1 MKWKWPEGWKKPDW
15 TAWKEKAGPFF
26 GRYKYVG
33 LVLVAGL
40 ALLLWPSGKKETAP
54 EAQPPPT
61 AAVGSTEE
69 DFSVAALEEKLEE
82 TLSKIHGAGDV
93 SVMLT
98 VQGGSRRVLAEDS
111 KESKD
116 ADGSYERQSETVV
129 VSSGT
134 GNGEGP
140 VLLQQLYP
148 RFQGA
153 VVVCEGGGD
162 ASVRLK
168 LMEAVSALTGL
179 GTDKIA
185 ICKGKG

>member
-1 MKWKWPEGWKKPDW
+1 MKWKWPEGWKAPDW
-15 TAWKEKAGPFF
+15 AAWKDKAVALF

-33 LVLVAGL
+33 LVLLAGL
-40 ALLLWPSGKKETAP
+40 LLLLWPSRKKEPAA
-54 EAQPPPT
+54 EAQPTP

-69 DFSVAALEEKLEE
+69 DFSVAALEEKLAQ
-82 TLSKIHGAGDV
+82 TLSKIQGAGDV

-98 VQGGSRRVLAEDS
+98 VQGGSRRVLAQDS
-111 KESKD
+111 KESRE
-116 ADGSYERQSETVV
+116 ADGGFERQSETVV
-129 VSSGT
+129 VSGGT

-153 VVVCEGGGD
+153 VVVCQGGGD

>member
-1 MKWKWPEGWKKPDW
+1 MKWKLPEGWKKPNW
-15 TAWKEKAGPFF
+15 SVWKEKIVVFL

-33 LVLVAGL
+33 LVLLAGL
-40 ALLLWPSGKKETAP
+40 LLLLWPNGKQEPSAAEQPSPAP
-54 EAQPPPT
+54 
-61 AAVGSTEE
+61 VGTTEE
-69 DFSVAALEEKLEE
+69 DFSVAALEEKLAQ
-82 TLSKIHGAGDV
+82 TLSKVQGAGEV
-93 SVMLT
+93 SVILT
-98 VQGGSRRVLAEDS
+98 VQGGSRRVLAQDS
-111 KESKD
+111 KEARE

-129 VSSGT
+129 VSGGT

-153 VVVCEGGGD
+153 VVVCEGGGN

>member
-1 MKWKWPEGWKKPDW
+1 MKWKWPKGWKKPDW
-15 TAWKEKAGPFF
+15 TACKNKAGPLLD
-26 GRYKYVG
+26 RYKYVG
-33 LVLVAGL
+33 LVLLAGL
-40 ALLLWPSGKKETAP
+40 VLLLWPSGKKETKS
-54 EAQPPPT
+54 EAQPPPLQT
-61 AAVGSTEE
+61 VAAAEE
-69 DFSVAALEEKLEE
+69 DFSVAALEAKLSE
-82 TLSKIHGAGDV
+82 TLSNIHGAGDV

-98 VQGGSRRVLAEDS
+98 VQGGSRRVLAQDS
-111 KESKD
+111 KESRE
-116 ADGSYERQSETVV
+116 ADGAYERQNETVV
-129 VSSGT
+129 VSGGT

>member
-15 TAWKEKAGPFF
+15 TAWKERAGPLFD
-26 GRYKYVG
+26 RYKYVG
-33 LVLVAGL
+33 LVLLAGL
-40 ALLLWPSGKKETAP
+40 ILLLWPRGGQEVPAA
-54 EAQPPPT
+54 AQPSPT
-61 AAVGSTEE
+61 PVGSTEE
-69 DFSVAALEEKLEE
+69 DFSVAALEEKLAQ
-82 TLSKIHGAGDV
+82 TLSKIQGAGEV

-98 VQGGSRRVLAEDS
+98 VQGGSRRVLAQNS
-111 KESKD
+111 KEARE

-129 VSSGT
+129 VSGGT
-134 GNGEGP
+134 GGGEGP

-153 VVVCEGGGD
+153 VVVSEGGGD

>member
-1 MKWKWPEGWKKPDW
+1 MKWKLPERWKTADW
-15 TAWKEKAGPFF
+15 KAWKDKAAALF
-26 GRYKYVG
+26 GRYKYVA
-33 LVLVAGL
+33 LVLAAGL
-40 ALLLWPSGKKETAP
+40 LLLLWPSGKKEAVTDMPPSQAP
-54 EAQPPPT
+54 
-61 AAVGSTEE
+61 VGSTEE
-69 DFSVAALEEKLEE
+69 DFSVAALEEKLAQ
-82 TLSKIHGAGDV
+82 TLSKIQGAGDV

-98 VQGGSRRVLAEDS
+98 VQGGSRRVLAQDS
-111 KESKD
+111 KESRE
-116 ADGSYERQSETVV
+116 ADGSYERQNETVV
-129 VSSGT
+129 VSGGT

-153 VVVCEGGGD
+153 VVVCEGGGE

>member
-1 MKWKWPEGWKKPDW
+1 MKWKLPEKWNKPDW
-15 TAWKEKAGPFF
+15 AEWEKKAADFF
-26 GRYKYVG
+26 KRYKYVG
-33 LVLVAGL
+33 LVLLAGL
-40 ALLLWPSGKKETAP
+40 LLLLWPSGGKETTVD
-54 EAQPPPT
+54 AQPTP
-61 AAVGSTEE
+61 ASVGSTEE
-69 DFSVAALEEKLEE
+69 DFSVAALEEKLAQ
-82 TLSKIHGAGDV
+82 TLSKIQGAGDV

-98 VQGGSRRVLAEDS
+98 VQGGSRRVLAQDS
-111 KESKD
+111 KETRES
-116 ADGSYERQSETVV
+116 DGSFERQSETVV
-129 VSSGT
+129 VSAGT

-153 VVVCEGGGD
+153 VVVCEGGGN

>member
-1 MKWKWPEGWKKPDW
+1 MKWKWPESWRKPNW
-15 TAWKEKAGPFF
+15 TVWREMALPLID
-26 GRYKYVG
+26 RYKYVG
-33 LVLVAGL
+33 LVLLAGL
-40 ALLLWPSGKKETAP
+40 LLLLWPSGKKDVK
-54 EAQPPPT
+54 AQKEPPPVQT
-61 AAVGSTEE
+61 GAAEE
-69 DFSVAALEEKLEE
+69 DFSVAALEEKLSE

-98 VQGGSRRVLAEDS
+98 VQGGSRRVLAQDS
-111 KESKD
+111 KESRE
-116 ADGSYERQSETVV
+116 ADGAYERQSETVV
-129 VSSGT
+129 VSAGT
-134 GNGEGP
+134 GSGEGP

>member
-1 MKWKWPEGWKKPDW
+1 MKWKLLEGWKTPSW
-15 TAWKEKAGPFF
+15 QEWKGKAVRIFQT
-26 GRYKYVG
+26 YKYVG
-33 LVLVAGL
+33 LVLLAGL
-40 ALLLWPSGKKETAP
+40 LLLLLPSGKEKTAVP
-54 EAQPPPT
+54 VQPSEKPI
-61 AAVGSTEE
+61 GSTEE
-69 DFSVAALEEKLEE
+69 DFSVAALEERLSE

-98 VQGGSRRVLAEDS
+98 VQGGFRRVLAQNN
-111 KESKD
+111 KESRE
-116 ADGSYERQSETVV
+116 ADGSFEQQSETVI

-134 GNGEGP
+134 GSGEGP

-153 VVVCEGGGD
+153 VVGCEGGGE

-179 GTDKIA
+179 GTDKIS

>member
-15 TAWKEKAGPFF
+15 SAWKEKVGPFID
-26 GRYKYVG
+26 RYKYVG
-33 LVLVAGL
+33 LVLLAGL
-40 ALLLWPSGKKETAP
+40 ILLLWPSGKEKTVSET
-54 EAQPPPT
+54 PPP
-61 AAVGSTEE
+61 APVENKEE
-69 DFSVAALEEKLEE
+69 DFSVAALEEKLSQ
-82 TLSKIHGAGDV
+82 TLSKIQGAGEV

-98 VQGGSRRVLAEDS
+98 VQGGSRRVLAQDS
-111 KESKD
+111 KETRE

-129 VSSGT
+129 VSGGT

-153 VVVCEGGGD
+153 VVVSEGGGD

>member
-1 MKWKWPEGWKKPDW
+1 MKWKLPDGWKSPDW
-15 TAWKEKAGPFF
+15 SEWQKKAAGLW

-33 LVLVAGL
+33 MILLIGL
-40 ALLLWPSGKKETAP
+40 CLLLWPSGGKESAVDVQPSSAP
-54 EAQPPPT
+54 
-61 AAVGSTEE
+61 VGSKEE
-69 DFSVAALEEKLEE
+69 DFSVAALEEKLAE

-98 VQGGSRRVLAEDS
+98 VQGGSRRVLAQDS
-111 KESKD
+111 KETRET
-116 ADGSYERQSETVV
+116 DGSFEKQSETVV
-129 VSSGT
+129 VSAGT

-153 VVVCEGGGD
+153 VVVCEGGGN

-179 GTDKIA
+179 GADKIA

>member
-1 MKWKWPEGWKKPDW
+1 MKWKLPEGWKVPDW
-15 TAWKEKAGPFF
+15 AAWKEKGKALF

-33 LVLVAGL
+33 LVLLAGL
-40 ALLLWPSGKKETAP
+40 ILLLWPSGQKETEAD
-54 EAQPPPT
+54 AQPPPVQ
-61 AAVGSTEE
+61 VGSTEE
-69 DFSVAALEEKLEE
+69 DFSVAALEEKLAE
-82 TLSKIHGAGDV
+82 TLSKVQGAGEV

-98 VQGGSRRVLAEDS
+98 VQGGSRRVLAQNS
-111 KESKD
+111 KESRE
-116 ADGSYERQSETVV
+116 ADGAFERQSETVV
-129 VSSGT
+129 VSGGT

-153 VVVCEGGGD
+153 VVVCEGGGN

>member
-15 TAWKEKAGPFF
+15 SAWKEKVGPFID
-26 GRYKYVG
+26 RYKYVG
-33 LVLVAGL
+33 LVLLAGL
-40 ALLLWPSGKKETAP
+40 ILLLWPGGKEKTAS
-54 EAQPPPT
+54 EAPPP
-61 AAVGSTEE
+61 APVENKEE
-69 DFSVAALEEKLEE
+69 DFSVAALEEKLAQ
-82 TLSKIHGAGDV
+82 TLSKIQGAGEV

-98 VQGGSRRVLAEDS
+98 VQGGSRRVLAQDS
-111 KESKD
+111 KEARE

-129 VSSGT
+129 VSGGT

-153 VVVCEGGGD
+153 VVVSEGGGD

>member
-1 MKWKWPEGWKKPDW
+1 MKWKWPEGWEKPDW
-15 TAWKEKAGPFF
+15 TAWKEKAESLF

-40 ALLLWPSGKKETAP
+40 VLLLWPSGKKETAP

-69 DFSVAALEEKLEE
+69 DFSVAALEEKLAE

-111 KESKD
+111 KETKD
-116 ADGSYERQSETVV
+116 ADGSYERQNETVV
-129 VSSGT
+129 VSAGT

>member
-1 MKWKWPEGWKKPDW
+1 MKWKWPKGWKKPDW
-15 TAWKEKAGPFF
+15 TACKNKAGPLLD
-26 GRYKYVG
+26 RYKYVG
-33 LVLVAGL
+33 LVLLAGL
-40 ALLLWPSGKKETAP
+40 VLLLWPSGKKETKS
-54 EAQPPPT
+54 EAQPPPLQTGT
-61 AAVGSTEE
+61 AAEE
-69 DFSVAALEEKLEE
+69 DFSVAALEAKLSE

-98 VQGGSRRVLAEDS
+98 VQGGSRRVLAQDS
-111 KESKD
+111 KESRE
-116 ADGSYERQSETVV
+116 ADGAYERQNETVV
-129 VSSGT
+129 VSGGT

>member
-1 MKWKWPEGWKKPDW
+1 MKWKWPEEWKKPDW
-15 TAWKEKAGPFF
+15 TAWKERIVPLLD
-26 GRYKYVG
+26 RYKYVG
-33 LVLVAGL
+33 LVLLAGL
-40 ALLLWPSGKKETAP
+40 ILLLWPGGKKKTETDAAP
-54 EAQPPPT
+54 TPPLKS
-61 AAVGSTEE
+61 VEE
-69 DFSVAALEEKLEE
+69 DFSVAALEEKLAQ
-82 TLSKIHGAGDV
+82 TLSKIQGAGEV

-98 VQGGSRRVLAEDS
+98 VQGGSRRVLAQDS
-111 KESKD
+111 KESRE
-116 ADGSYERQSETVV
+116 ADGAYERQSETVV
-129 VSSGT
+129 VSGGT

-140 VLLQQLYP
+140 VLIQQLYP

-153 VVVCEGGGD
+153 VVVSEGGGD

>member
-1 MKWKWPEGWKKPDW
+1 MKWKLPEGWKKPDW
-15 TAWKEKAGPFF
+15 TAWKEKLTTFL

-33 LVLVAGL
+33 LVLLAGL
-40 ALLLWPSGKKETAP
+40 LLLLWPSGKRDSADLPQPSPAP
-54 EAQPPPT
+54 
-61 AAVGSTEE
+61 VGTTEE
-69 DFSVAALEEKLEE
+69 DFSVAALEEKLAQ
-82 TLSKIHGAGDV
+82 TLSKVQGAGEV

-98 VQGGSRRVLAEDS
+98 VQGGSRRVLAQDS
-111 KESKD
+111 KEARD
-116 ADGSYERQSETVV
+116 ADGSYEKQSETVV
-129 VSSGT
+129 VSGGT

-153 VVVCEGGGD
+153 VVVCEGAGN